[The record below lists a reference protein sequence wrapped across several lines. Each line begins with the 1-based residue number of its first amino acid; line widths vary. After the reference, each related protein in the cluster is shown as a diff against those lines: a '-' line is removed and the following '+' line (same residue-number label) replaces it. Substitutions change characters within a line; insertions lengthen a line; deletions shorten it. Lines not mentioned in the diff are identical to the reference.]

1 MKYLNFGTKIERS
14 DAYLFKFVKQ
24 NQKIMKTIL
33 YFVTAMFFTQMSFA
47 QKTSNLI
54 IFAEDA
60 TPFYAIVN
68 GIKQNT
74 EPQTNVKITGLT
86 NPANQIKVIFKD
98 PNMPALDKQIYFEEM
113 NVEATMKITNTK
125 KGYKLRY
132 FGEVSMGSA
141 VADPNQNIIS
151 YHTVEPSVSAPHNP
165 VTTTTSTTQP
175 VTTTV
180 VVEEIKTVVN
190 NNPNNTQMNTTVNTN
205 TTGTTGGKE
214 SVNLNVNVG
223 GVGFNMDVNIN
234 DGFGEVNSA
243 MNSTMTTTNTNALND
258 INYNQST
265 TITTTTT
272 TSTTGGIIDNTMHNE
287 PVQSEP
293 IYYVDGY
300 SGSVGCAIPSQN
312 FSSIMSAIND
322 ESFSEDKM
330 NVAKQA
336 TKNKC
341 LTTDQVIEICN
352 LFSFEDSKLDFAKY
366 AYPRTYDIDNY
377 YKVNSV
383 FGFSSSK
390 KELNDFINK

>member
-1 MKYLNFGTKIERS
+1 
-14 DAYLFKFVKQ
+14 
-24 NQKIMKTIL
+24 MKTVL
-33 YFVTAMFFTQMSFA
+33 FFLSAMFLTHMSFA

-86 NPANQIKVIFKD
+86 NPANQVKVIFKD
-98 PNMPALDKQIYFEEM
+98 PNIPALDKQIYFQEM
-113 NVEATMKITNTK
+113 NVEATMKIANTN

-141 VADPNQNIIS
+141 VADPTQNIIT

-165 VTTTTSTTQP
+165 VTTTQP

-180 VVEEIKTVVN
+180 VVEETTTTVVN
-190 NNPNNTQMNTTVNTN
+190 NNPTNTQVNTTVRDNTT
-205 TTGTTGGKE
+205 TTGTGKE
-214 SVNLNVNVG
+214 NVNMSVNVG

-234 DGFGEVNSA
+234 DGFGEVNSDV
-243 MNSTMTTTNTNALND
+243 NTTTTTTNTNTNAYND
-258 INYNQST
+258 VNYNQST

-272 TSTTGGIIDNTMHNE
+272 TSTTGGGFDNTMYNEEIQTE
-287 PVQSEP
+287 PV
-293 IYYVDGY
+293 YYVEGY
-300 SGSVGCAIPSQN
+300 TGSVGCAVPSQN
-312 FSSIMSAIND
+312 FSSILSAIED
-322 ESFSEDKM
+322 ESFSDDKM
-330 NVAKQA
+330 NIAKQA

-352 LFSFEDSKLDFAKY
+352 LFSFEDDKLEFAKY
-366 AYPRTYDIDNY
+366 AYARTYDIDDY

-390 KELNDFINK
+390 EELNDFINK

>member
-1 MKYLNFGTKIERS
+1 
-14 DAYLFKFVKQ
+14 
-24 NQKIMKTIL
+24 MKTIL
-33 YFVTAMFFTQMSFA
+33 HFVTVMFLTQMSFA

-86 NPANQIKVIFKD
+86 NPSNQIKVIFKD
-98 PNMPALDKQIYFEEM
+98 PNMPALDKQIYFQEM

-141 VADPNQNIIS
+141 IEDPTQNVIT

-165 VTTTTSTTQP
+165 VTTTTTTTQP
-175 VTTTV
+175 VTTTE
-180 VVEEIKTVVN
+180 VVEETKTVVN

-234 DGFGEVNSA
+234 DGFGEVNSDV
-243 MNSTMTTTNTNALND
+243 NSTTTTTNTNAYND
-258 INYNQST
+258 VNYNQST
-265 TITTTTT
+265 TVTTTTT
-272 TSTTGGIIDNTMHNE
+272 TSTTGGNIDNTMYNE

-322 ESFSEDKM
+322 ESFSDDKM
-330 NVAKQA
+330 NVAKQT

-341 LTTDQVIEICN
+341 LTTEQVIEICN
-352 LFSFEDSKLDFAKY
+352 LFSFEDSKLEYAKY
-366 AYPRTYDIDNY
+366 AYPRTYDIDDY

-390 KELNDFINK
+390 EELNDFINK